1 MRVELR
7 ARSITINDRLRAHA
21 ERRLR
26 FALGRFGPSIRR
38 VCLRLDDVNGPRGGV
53 DKCCRLVVGLTQG
66 GEVIVEDAD
75 GDLRVLLDRSAD
87 RAGRAVERRL
97 ERLREPAA
105 TARRPG
111 VAA

>member
-7 ARSITINDRLRAHA
+7 ARSITITDGLRAHA

-26 FALGRFGPSIRR
+26 FALGRFGPAIRR
-38 VCLRLDDVNGPRGGV
+38 VCLRLDDVNGPRGGI
-53 DKCCRLVVGLTQG
+53 DKSCRLVVGLAQG

-75 GDLRVLLDRSAD
+75 GDLRALLDRSVD

-97 ERLREPAA
+97 ARLREP
-105 TARRPG
+105 TGPTRRSG